1 MLTQL
6 VSTYEMP
13 HNRKPS
19 IDVGYKF
26 GLAVGRACLVAN
38 YSKEEEIHGEDEPTE
53 FVYQVV
59 RGAIRS
65 HTLLSDRG
73 R

>member
-38 YSKEEEIHGEDEPTE
+38 YSKEEEIWSAP
-53 FVYQVV
+53 
-59 RGAIRS
+59 
-65 HTLLSDRG
+65 
-73 R
+73 